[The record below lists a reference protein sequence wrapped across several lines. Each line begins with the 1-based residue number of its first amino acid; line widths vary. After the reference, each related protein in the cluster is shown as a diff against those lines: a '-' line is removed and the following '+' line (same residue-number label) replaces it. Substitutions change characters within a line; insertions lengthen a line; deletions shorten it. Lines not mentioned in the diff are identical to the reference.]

1 MVLPKG
7 QSLDKNAL
15 ANLVTQGTKPKIHA
29 KKNNIKKQ
37 MFQKTN
43 PKLLWLQQAEKIL
56 QVETDSGLAG
66 NRSLGQSFKIQ

>member
-1 MVLPKG
+1 MSCAGANMVHCPGYADDDRQYTTL
-7 QSLDKNAL
+7 N
-15 ANLVTQGTKPKIHA
+15 
-29 KKNNIKKQ
+29 KKQ

-66 NRSLGQSFKIQ
+66 NRSSGQSFKIQ